1 MKTKVSK
8 VLIAMDY
15 NPTAQKVA
23 ETGYSLAKSMNAE
36 ITLLHVISDPVYY
49 YSVEYSPLMGFN
61 GFIDPG
67 LVRRK
72 DVHNLKEAAL
82 DYLDKTRKHLGDEA
96 ISTMVAEG
104 DFAESI
110 LKTAKSTHADLIV
123 LGSHSRKWL
132 ENILTG
138 SVTEYM
144 IRHSQIPLFIV
155 PTKKI

>member
-49 YSVEYSPLMGFN
+49 YSVEYSPIMGFN

-82 DYLDKTRKHLGDEA
+82 DYLDKQEDTLAMRLSLPWLLKA
-96 ISTMVAEG
+96 ISPRLFSKLQNQSM
-104 DFAESI
+104 
-110 LKTAKSTHADLIV
+110 
-123 LGSHSRKWL
+123 
-132 ENILTG
+132 
-138 SVTEYM
+138 
-144 IRHSQIPLFIV
+144 QI
-155 PTKKI
+155 